1 MALAR
6 WTTAGSAVALS
17 LALANGPAIADVT
30 ITITYDQKLDL
41 ISPQS
46 IPNIHAQDQ
55 FVVVLR
61 DDGSIHEQAN
71 FIAGKSQR
79 SEVSEK
85 GLGKTHGGWHV
96 SSRNVL
102 TKIMEGPQSTRTI
115 TVTVEGTSCHIAVV
129 NRLKPGFST
138 YKYKRASNG
147 QWGEF
152 TNVSVTGT
160 SCSIR

>member
-1 MALAR
+1 MAHVR
-6 WTTAGSAVALS
+6 WAMIGSAVALI
-17 LALANGPAIADVT
+17 LATTNRPAIAEVT

-41 ISPQS
+41 ISPEA

-61 DDGSIHEQAN
+61 DDGSVHEQAN
-71 FIAGKSQR
+71 FSAGKSQR
-79 SEVSEK
+79 REVTENA
-85 GLGKTHGGWHV
+85 LGKTYAGWHV
-96 SSRNVL
+96 SSRNIL
-102 TKIMEGPQSTRTI
+102 TKIMVAPQSTRTI
-115 TVTVEGTSCHIAVV
+115 TVTVQGTSCHVTVV

-147 QWGEF
+147 QLGEF
-152 TNVSVTGT
+152 TNVSVTDT